1 MSASAHHPP
10 WGRASDTDRG
20 GTGTRQLQGA
30 WARKRENGNVNYH
43 LSLEEV
49 ETLVYDNI
57 GVSND
62 KLVWFDDSYFRTL
75 MFGVEP
81 DLNTINLK
89 LGGIE
94 DQSLSSDCRT
104 SNVAYLLD

>member
-1 MSASAHHPP
+1 M
-10 WGRASDTDRG
+10 
-20 GTGTRQLQGA
+20 
-30 WARKRENGNVNYH
+30 RENGNVNYH
-43 LSLEEV
+43 LSPEEV